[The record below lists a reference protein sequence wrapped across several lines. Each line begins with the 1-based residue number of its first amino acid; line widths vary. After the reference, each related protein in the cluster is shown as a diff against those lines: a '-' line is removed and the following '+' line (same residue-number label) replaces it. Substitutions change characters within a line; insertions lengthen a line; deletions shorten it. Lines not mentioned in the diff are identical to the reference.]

1 MDFRSISTKCTR
13 TEFVGTAVLDTI
25 GLVITGVDEKLL
37 KTMGVGEKYRCLG
50 VYSSRTGA
58 AGQLTALDEA
68 VKTTNTEVLAIE
80 LPRDT
85 KGWGGHGNFII
96 IGGETPADVKR
107 AVELALEYIDI
118 NAGEIYISEA
128 GHMEFQYSARCGEA
142 INKAFDVP
150 IGRPFGFVCAS
161 PAPIGMVIADI
172 ALKSAGVELI
182 KTLRPDSGTSHSNE
196 VIIIFTG
203 EASAV
208 KTAVT
213 DARSAG
219 MQLLRSLGSEP
230 LPVTKPYI

>member
-1 MDFRSISTKCTR
+1 MNNDMFGKCGMTQ
-13 TEFVGTAVLDTI
+13 FVGVGVCDTI
-25 GLVITGVDEKLL
+25 GLYIANIDDDLRKQMNIPEKFHA
-37 KTMGVGEKYRCLG
+37 VGLIG
-50 VYSSRTGA
+50 SRTGA
-58 AGQLTALDEA
+58 GAQIQAVDDA
-68 VKTTNTEVLAIE
+68 VKATSTEVISIE
-80 LPRDT
+80 T

-96 IGGETPADVKR
+96 IGGETPADVKK
-107 AVELALEYIDI
+107 AVELALEYIEI

-150 IGRPFGFVCAS
+150 IGKPFGFVCAS

-213 DARSAG
+213 NARSAG

>member
-1 MDFRSISTKCTR
+1 MNNDMFGKCGMTQ
-13 TEFVGTAVLDTI
+13 FVGVGVCDTI
-25 GLVITGVDEKLL
+25 GLYIANIDDDLRKQMNIPEKFHA
-37 KTMGVGEKYRCLG
+37 VGLIG
-50 VYSSRTGA
+50 SRTGA
-58 AGQLTALDEA
+58 GAQIQAVDDA
-68 VKTTNTEVLAIE
+68 VKATSTEVISIE
-80 LPRDT
+80 IPRDT

-150 IGRPFGFVCAS
+150 IGRCAS